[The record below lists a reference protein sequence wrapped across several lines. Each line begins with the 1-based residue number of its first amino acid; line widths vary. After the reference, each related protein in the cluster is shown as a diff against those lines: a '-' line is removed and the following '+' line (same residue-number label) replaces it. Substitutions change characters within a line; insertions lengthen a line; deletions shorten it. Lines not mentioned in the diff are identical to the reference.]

1 VRFEWDALKAAAN
14 LSKHG
19 VDFADATTA
28 LEDSLAA
35 TIRDPNSR
43 GEDRYI
49 TIGMDALSRLLVVV
63 YTMRGEALRIISA
76 RQATSRERRQYEEPN
91 A

>member
-1 VRFEWDALKAAAN
+1 VRFEWDARKAAAN

-35 TIRDPNSR
+35 TIRDPHLR

-49 TIGMDALSRLLVVV
+49 TVGMDALGRA
-63 YTMRGEALRIISA
+63 TRGCLHV
-76 RQATSRERRQYEEPN
+76 ER
-91 A
+91 